1 MNEQLDLEKQRP
13 PIPIPPGDDDL
24 CRALWL
30 SVLVQAVVDA
40 KSQRSRSCFKR
51 YQDRALDW
59 INGSTGDEDRDFI
72 EVCNLA
78 GVDSKEMRR
87 LISEALESESD
98 NFNFRCLM
106 KQPRHLLKGNP
117 GYRPRVYS
125 KSSNKQGSDHIPR
138 ARDLSIGTIRNQK
151 PETIH

>member
-1 MNEQLDLEKQRP
+1 MNEQLEIEKQRP

-59 INGSTGDEDRDFI
+59 INGSTDDEDQNFI
-72 EVCNLA
+72 EVCHLA
-78 GVDSKEMRR
+78 GVDPQEMRR
-87 LISEALESESD
+87 LISEALGSKSD
-98 NFNFRCLM
+98 DFNFRCLM
-106 KQPRHLLKGNP
+106 KQSRHLLKGNP
-117 GYRPRVYS
+117 GYRPRTY
-125 KSSNKQGSDHIPR
+125 KKNKDQDTDYLNR
-138 ARDLSIGTIRNQK
+138 ARELSIGSIEKGK
-151 PETIH
+151 PPTIH